1 MNVSASLTK
10 SIFHCGKAG
19 RRGAFIAA
27 STKRM
32 RASMA
37 LSRNQMTCQAT
48 ERQATFLGK
57 TEPRAARPEG
67 PVAGVN
73 SRPARAR
80 DCQHTRFCIAR
91 RPHCRRSKRAVASN
105 HEGEWRI
112 LHRAPRRAGRRRHA
126 ARPAFFSAAFSLRSN
141 SFSMLLRIKPTRT
154 SPISDCKTASIR
166 TSNAATTRRATGVRF
181 RDPPLVR

>member
-19 RRGAFIAA
+19 RRSAFIAA

-48 ERQATFLGK
+48 ERQATFPGK

-67 PVAGVN
+67 PVAGVD
-73 SRPARAR
+73 SRAARAC
-80 DCQHTRFCIAR
+80 DCQHKRFCIAR
-91 RPHCRRSKRAVASN
+91 RPHCRRSKRAIASN

-126 ARPAFFSAAFSLRSN
+126 ASGLLSLMDYLNR
-141 SFSMLLRIKPTRT
+141 LRALYARWIDWARAMADAKE
-154 SPISDCKTASIR
+154 S
-166 TSNAATTRRATGVRF
+166 TRRRSDEVRPKNGMTTTTAK
-181 RDPPLVR
+181 PPRRP

>member
-1 MNVSASLTK
+1 MLLTSERARSGADADQSQENSMAKQQRRQISPQDDTEQQADTVYKIVEVVGVGFSLQSSRPLPGPPISPSMNVSASLTK

-48 ERQATFLGK
+48 ERQATFPGK
-57 TEPRAARPEG
+57 TEPRAARAEG

-73 SRPARAR
+73 SRAARAR
-80 DCQHTRFCIAR
+80 DCQHKRFCIAR
-91 RPHCRRSKRAVASN
+91 RPHCRRSKRAIA
-105 HEGEWRI
+105 
-112 LHRAPRRAGRRRHA
+112 
-126 ARPAFFSAAFSLRSN
+126 
-141 SFSMLLRIKPTRT
+141 
-154 SPISDCKTASIR
+154 
-166 TSNAATTRRATGVRF
+166 
-181 RDPPLVR
+181 